1 LIIKALL
8 GILNFIIKRKELI
21 MTELFLGIVTFLT
34 STIAA
39 IVGVGGGMM
48 LIAILPSFLP
58 LNALIPIH
66 GLTQISS
73 NLSRAVFG
81 YKDVQFEVIPKFL
94 LGSFI
99 GIALFVSILNFISL
113 EYVPLFI
120 GLYILLSLWSQ
131 KFNEKIKKY
140 ESYFLAGFFQTGLSM
155 VVGATGP
162 LTMTL
167 LLKDYKDKD
176 KVVATSAALMSLTHI
191 LKVFVFMYFGFVFFD
206 YIGIIIAMVIGAITG
221 SWAGTKLRNIID
233 GKKFTII
240 LKVLLSAL
248 AIKVIIGVFI

>member
-1 LIIKALL
+1 M
-8 GILNFIIKRKELI
+8 N
-21 MTELFLGIVTFLT
+21 ELFLGILSFLT
-34 STIAA
+34 STVTGV
-39 IVGVGGGMM
+39 VGIGGGMM

-58 LNALIPIH
+58 LNALIPVH
-66 GLTQISS
+66 GLTQMSS

-81 YKDVQFEVIPKFL
+81 YRDVQYEVIPKFL
-94 LGSFI
+94 LGSSI
-99 GIALFVSILNFISL
+99 GIGIFAGILNFISL

-120 GLYILLSLWSQ
+120 GAYILLSLWSE
-131 KFNEKIKKY
+131 KFNEKIKRY

-167 LLKDYKDKD
+167 LLKDYGDKN
-176 KVVATSAALMSLTHI
+176 KVVSTGAALMSITHI

-206 YIGIIIAMVIGAITG
+206 YLGVIVAMIIGAVAG
-221 SWAGTKLRNIID
+221 SWTGTQLRDKIE
-233 GKKFTII
+233 GKKFVLI

-248 AIKVIIGVFI
+248 AIYVIVGVFI

>member
-1 LIIKALL
+1 MILL
-8 GILNFIIKRKELI
+8 MKW
-21 MTELFLGIVTFLT
+21 FLGLITFFT
-34 STIAA
+34 STIAG

-48 LIAILPSFLP
+48 LIVILPSFLP

-66 GLTQISS
+66 GLTQVSS
-73 NLSRAVFG
+73 NVSRAIFG
-81 YKDVQFEVIPKFL
+81 YKDVQYEVIPKFL
-94 LGSFI
+94 LGSAI
-99 GIALFVSILNFISL
+99 GIGMFAAVLNLISL

-120 GLYILLSLWSQ
+120 GVYILLSLWSE
-131 KFNEKIKKY
+131 KFNEKIKRY

-167 LLKDYKDKD
+167 LFKDYEDKN
-176 KVVATSAALMSLTHI
+176 KVVATGAALMSITHI

-206 YIGIIIAMVIGAITG
+206 YIGVIVAMIIGAITG
-221 SWAGTKLRNIID
+221 SWVSTKLRDKID
-233 GKKFTII
+233 GKRFTII

-248 AIKVIIGVFI
+248 AIQVIVKVFI

>member
-1 LIIKALL
+1 MD
-8 GILNFIIKRKELI
+8 ELI
-21 MTELFLGIVTFLT
+21 LGLITFFT
-34 STIAA
+34 STIAG

-48 LIAILPSFLP
+48 LIVILPSFLP

-66 GLTQISS
+66 GLTQVSS
-73 NLSRAVFG
+73 NLSRAIFG
-81 YKDVQFEVIPKFL
+81 YKDVQYEVIPKFL
-94 LGSFI
+94 LGSAI
-99 GIALFVSILNFISL
+99 GIGMFAAVLNLISL

-120 GLYILLSLWSQ
+120 GIYILLSLWSE
-131 KFNEKIKKY
+131 KFNEKIKRY

-167 LLKDYKDKD
+167 LFKDYEDKN
-176 KVVATSAALMSLTHI
+176 KVVATGAALMSITHI

-206 YIGIIIAMVIGAITG
+206 YIGVIVAMIIGAISG
-221 SWAGTKLRNIID
+221 SWVATKLRDKID
-233 GKKFTII
+233 GKRFTMI

-248 AIKVIIGVFI
+248 AIQAIVKVFL

>member
-1 LIIKALL
+1 
-8 GILNFIIKRKELI
+8 

-39 IVGVGGGMM
+39 IVGLGGGMM
-48 LIAILPSFLP
+48 LITILPSFLP
-58 LNALIPIH
+58 INALIPVH
-66 GLTQISS
+66 GLTQMTS

-81 YKDVQFEVIPKFL
+81 YKDVQYEVIPKFL
-94 LGSFI
+94 LGSFLGI
-99 GIALFVSILNFISL
+99 GIFASILNFISL

-120 GLYILLSLWSQ
+120 GVYILLSLWSE
-131 KFNEKIKKY
+131 KFNEKIKRY
-140 ESYFLAGFFQTGLSM
+140 ESYFLAGFFQTGLSI

-167 LLKDYKDKD
+167 LLKDYKNKD
-176 KVVATSAALMSLTHI
+176 KVVATSAALMSLSHI

-221 SWAGTKLRNIID
+221 SWVGTKLRNIID

-240 LKVLLSAL
+240 LKVLLTTL
-248 AIKVIIGVFI
+248 AIKVIVGVFI

>member
-1 LIIKALL
+1 M
-8 GILNFIIKRKELI
+8 NELI
-21 MTELFLGIVTFLT
+21 LGLITFFT
-34 STIAA
+34 STIAG

-48 LIAILPSFLP
+48 LIVILPSFLP

-66 GLTQISS
+66 GLTQVSS
-73 NLSRAVFG
+73 NLSRAIFG
-81 YKDVQFEVIPKFL
+81 YKDVQYEVIPKFL
-94 LGSFI
+94 LGSAI
-99 GIALFVSILNFISL
+99 GIGMFAAVLNLISL

-120 GLYILLSLWSQ
+120 GIYILLSLWSE
-131 KFNEKIKKY
+131 KFNEKIKRY

-167 LLKDYKDKD
+167 LFKDYEDKNI
-176 KVVATSAALMSLTHI
+176 VVATGAALMSITHI

-206 YIGIIIAMVIGAITG
+206 YIRVIIAMIIGAVSG
-221 SWAGTKLRNIID
+221 SWVATKLRDKID
-233 GKKFTII
+233 GKRFTMI

-248 AIKVIIGVFI
+248 AIQVIVKVFI

>member
-1 LIIKALL
+1 M
-8 GILNFIIKRKELI
+8 NELI
-21 MTELFLGIVTFLT
+21 LGLITFFT
-34 STIAA
+34 STIAGV
-39 IVGVGGGMM
+39 VGIGGGMM

-58 LNALIPIH
+58 LNALIPVH
-66 GLTQISS
+66 GLTQMSS
-73 NLSRAVFG
+73 NVSRAIFG
-81 YKDVQFEVIPKFL
+81 YKDVQYEVIPKFL
-94 LGSFI
+94 LGSAI
-99 GIALFVSILNFISL
+99 GIGMFTAVLSLISL

-120 GLYILLSLWSQ
+120 GVYILLSLWSE
-131 KFNEKIKKY
+131 KFNEKIKRY

-176 KVVATSAALMSLTHI
+176 KVVATGAALMSITHI

-206 YIGIIIAMVIGAITG
+206 YIGVITAMIIGAVAG
-221 SWAGTKLRNIID
+221 SWAGTKLRDKID
-233 GKKFTII
+233 GKKFIII

-248 AIKVIIGVFI
+248 AIQVIAKVFI

>member
-1 LIIKALL
+1 M
-8 GILNFIIKRKELI
+8 NELI
-21 MTELFLGIVTFLT
+21 LGLITFFT
-34 STIAA
+34 STIAG

-48 LIAILPSFLP
+48 LIVILPSFLP

-66 GLTQISS
+66 GLTQVSS
-73 NLSRAVFG
+73 NLSRAIFG
-81 YKDVQFEVIPKFL
+81 YKDVQYEVIPKFL
-94 LGSFI
+94 LGSAI
-99 GIALFVSILNFISL
+99 GIGMFAAVLNLISL

-120 GLYILLSLWSQ
+120 GVYILLSLWSE
-131 KFNEKIKKY
+131 KFNEKIKRY

-167 LLKDYKDKD
+167 LFKDYEDKN
-176 KVVATSAALMSLTHI
+176 KVVATGAALMSITHI

-206 YIGIIIAMVIGAITG
+206 YIGVIVAMIIGAVSG
-221 SWAGTKLRNIID
+221 SWVATKLRDEID
-233 GKKFTII
+233 GKRFTII

-248 AIKVIIGVFI
+248 AIQVIVKVFI